1 MRQVPRPG
9 AKPHLLVLAST
20 YPRWAGDHEPG
31 FVHTLNRG
39 MLPWF
44 RITVL
49 CPHAPGAKHIENLEG
64 VDVVRYR
71 YAPSYLER
79 LVNSG
84 GISSNLKH
92 HPWMHLLLPGFM
104 LSQLIYTA
112 YLSCRLRPAALHA
125 HWIIP
130 QAWIAAACSRL
141 FRFKTPILV
150 TSHGADLFTLKGRF
164 ATRLK
169 HWALRRTAGWTVVS
183 AAMRPRL
190 AELGPEASS
199 IEVRPMG
206 IDLTARFTPDDS
218 IARSPNEL
226 LFVGRIVEKKGLIH
240 LIQALATVR
249 QQHPDVHLT
258 IAGFGPEQDACEE
271 EAGRLGLTSVI
282 TFIGAQDQATLPG
295 LYRRCTALVAP
306 FIEAGNGD
314 QEGLGLVMV
323 EAIGC
328 GCPVITTRLPAILEL
343 QDGQWPPYVADP
355 ADAHSLAEQIMRVLS
370 APSKASEWAR
380 ELRPSLVARFD
391 HQAVS
396 HAYARKLAQLAGLDF

>member
-1 MRQVPRPG
+1 M
-9 AKPHLLVLAST
+9 
-20 YPRWAGDHEPG
+20 
-31 FVHTLNRG
+31 HTLNRG

-49 CPHAPGAKHIENLEG
+49 CPHAPGAKHVENLEG

-71 YAPSYLER
+71 YAPTSLER

-104 LSQLIYTA
+104 LSQLIHTA
-112 YLSCRLRPAALHA
+112 YLSYSLRPAALHA

-130 QAWIAAACSRL
+130 QAWIAAVCSRL
-141 FRFKTPILV
+141 LRLKTPILV
-150 TSHGADLFTLKGRF
+150 TSHGADLFTLKGKI

-169 HWALRRTAGWTVVS
+169 RWSLRCTAGWTVVS

-199 IEVRPMG
+199 IEVMPMG
-206 IDLTARFTPDDS
+206 IDLTARFTPDES
-218 IARSPNEL
+218 VARSPKEL
-226 LFVGRIVEKKGLIH
+226 LFVGRIVEKKGLIY
-240 LIQALATVR
+240 LIQALALVR
-249 QQHPDVHLT
+249 QQHPDVRLT
-258 IAGFGPEQDACEE
+258 IAGFGPDQAACEE
-271 EAGRLGLTSVI
+271 ETRKLGLASLV
-282 TFIGAQDQATLPG
+282 TFVGAQDQSALPG
-295 LYRRCTALVAP
+295 LYRRSTALVAP
-306 FIEAGNGD
+306 FIEADNGD

-328 GCPVITTRLPAILEL
+328 GCPIVTTRLPAILEL
-343 QDGQWPPYVADP
+343 QDGQWPPYVAEP
-355 ADAHSLAEQIMRVLS
+355 ADVHSLAEQVMRVLS

-391 HQAVS
+391 QQAVS
-396 HAYARKLAQLAGLDF
+396 RAYACKLAQLAGLDF